1 MDFTN
6 GNFLAELNSVRRRI
20 VPSSNSTSSVSTDSI
35 ELCTVYKNKNDTDND
50 TENNY
55 INLETFSS
63 IDNNT
68 NNDSSVQISRPNR
81 NTLFNETN
89 LDSLGSFNLQRAFE
103 RLNKTLELNNS
114 LVNKYNEN
122 NNSCCQTLTIMIL
135 TSVYLLGLIILN
147 DYILL
152 TYFINRE

>member
-6 GNFLAELNSVRRRI
+6 DKFLAELTSVRRRI
-20 VPSSNSTSSVSTDSI
+20 VPSGNSTSSVSTDSI
-35 ELCTVYKNKNDTDND
+35 ELCTVYKNENDND

-89 LDSLGSFNLQRAFE
+89 LDSLGNFNLQRAFE

-122 NNSCCQTLTIMIL
+122 NNSCCQTVTIMIL
-135 TSVYLLGLIILN
+135 TSAYLLGLIILN

>member
-6 GNFLAELNSVRRRI
+6 DKFLAELTSVRRRI
-20 VPSSNSTSSVSTDSI
+20 VPSGNSTSSVSTDSI
-35 ELCTVYKNKNDTDND
+35 ELCTVYKNENDND

-89 LDSLGSFNLQRAFE
+89 LDSLGNFNLQRAFE
-103 RLNKTLELNNS
+103 ILNKTLELNNS

-122 NNSCCQTLTIMIL
+122 NNSCCQTVTIMIL
-135 TSVYLLGLIILN
+135 TSAYLLGLIILN